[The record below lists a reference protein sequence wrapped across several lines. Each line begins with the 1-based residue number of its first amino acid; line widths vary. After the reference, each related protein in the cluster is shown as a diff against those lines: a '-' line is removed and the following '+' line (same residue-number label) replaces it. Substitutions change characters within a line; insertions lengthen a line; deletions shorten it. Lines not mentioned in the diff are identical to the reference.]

1 MSAAMPA
8 AQIRGRWIPWLFV
21 GLFLLVLAVNGV
33 MIWYA
38 LSSWT
43 GLAANEAYDQGLT
56 YNRNLAA
63 AARQAQ
69 LGWRPQLTVRTDGDG
84 AEVELAVVDA
94 ETRPVTDATVVV
106 DFERPTFEG
115 ADFAVTL
122 GAFAPGRYRAR
133 MVPPQ
138 SGVWNLHATIRRG
151 EDLFVHE
158 QRIVLP

>member
-8 AQIRGRWIPWLFV
+8 PLSRGRWIPWLFV
-21 GLFLLVLAVNGV
+21 GLFLLVFAVNGV

-69 LGWRPQLTVRTDGDG
+69 LGWRPQLTVRTAGDG
-84 AEVELAVVDA
+84 AESRHVHRLAD
-94 ETRPVTDATVVV
+94 RPGPVHVRRLHLDPGPSRRAVQ
-106 DFERPTFEG
+106 RP
-115 ADFAVTL
+115 
-122 GAFAPGRYRAR
+122 
-133 MVPPQ
+133 
-138 SGVWNLHATIRRG
+138 
-151 EDLFVHE
+151 
-158 QRIVLP
+158 

>member
-1 MSAAMPA
+1 MNAAMPA
-8 AQIRGRWIPWLFV
+8 APIRGRWIPWLFV
-21 GLFLLVLAVNGV
+21 GMFLVVSAVNGV

-63 AARQAQ
+63 AARQAR
-69 LGWRPQLTVRTDGDG
+69 LGWSPKLSVRTDGDG
-84 AEVELAVVDA
+84 AEIELAVTDA
-94 ETRPVTDATVVV
+94 ERRPVTDAAVVV

-115 ADFAVTL
+115 ADFAVAL
-122 GAFAPGRYRAR
+122 SAFAPGRYRAR
-133 MVPPQ
+133 LASPQ

-151 EDLFVHE
+151 EALFVHE